1 MIVVPKADCDIMTLQ
16 PVHVCH
22 VTIAYGF
29 DFQVEIIIQAVSVEQ
44 LVGQRLLRLRFRNRL

>member
-1 MIVVPKADCDIMTLQ
+1 MTLQ